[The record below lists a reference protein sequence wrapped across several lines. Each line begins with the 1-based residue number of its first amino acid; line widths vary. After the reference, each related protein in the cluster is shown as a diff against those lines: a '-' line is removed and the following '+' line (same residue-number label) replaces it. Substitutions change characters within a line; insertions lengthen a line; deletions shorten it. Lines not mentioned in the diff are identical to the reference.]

1 MKTNPRNQNK
11 QYFMY
16 KPYNLFCVVLVLTFL
31 SACTSSYKVLYLQN
45 AGKGPLAKDSLSY
58 EPVLQPDDLLSIIV
72 SAQNPESVIPFNL
85 PQIPGNYDIG
95 SNSNSIKTYLI
106 DNDGKIDFPVIGKI
120 ALAGLSRRQANL
132 KLQELISNYVKYPE
146 VNLRI
151 LNFKVTVLGEV
162 NRPGVVPIRGERIT
176 FLEAIGNAGDLT
188 IYGLR
193 TDILLI
199 REEQGITEYH
209 HVDITNTDFM
219 TSPFY
224 YLNQNDILI
233 VNPNKTKINAAGV
246 GPNTSILVSTFSIL
260 LTQIVLLLK

>member
-1 MKTNPRNQNK
+1 M
-11 QYFMY
+11 
-16 KPYNLFCVVLVLTFL
+16 
-31 SACTSSYKVLYLQN
+31 
-45 AGKGPLAKDSLSY
+45 
-58 EPVLQPDDLLSIIV
+58 
-72 SAQNPESVIPFNL
+72 
-85 PQIPGNYDIG
+85 QIA
-95 SNSNSIKTYLI
+95 
-106 DNDGKIDFPVIGKI
+106 F
-120 ALAGLSRRQANL
+120 AGLSRRQANL
-132 KLQELISNYVKYPE
+132 KLQGLISDYVKYPE

-162 NRPGVVPIRGERIT
+162 NRPGVVTIRGERIT
-176 FLEAIGNAGDLT
+176 LLEAIGNSGDLT

-209 HVDITNTDFM
+209 HVDITNTDFI

>member
-1 MKTNPRNQNK
+1 MNK
-11 QYFMY
+11 SN
-16 KPYNLFCVVLVLTFL
+16 NLIYVLIIFTFF
-31 SACTSSYKVLYLQN
+31 SACTSSNKVLYLQN
-45 AGKGPLAKDSLSY
+45 AGMVAFNKDSHSY

-72 SAQNPESVIPFNL
+72 SAQNPESVVPFNL
-85 PQIPGNYDIG
+85 PQIPGNYDMG
-95 SNSNSIKTYLI
+95 SNVNAAKTYLM
-106 DNDGKIDFPVIGKI
+106 DRDGFIDFPVIGKI

-132 KLQELISNYVKYPE
+132 KLQGLISAYVKDPE

-162 NRPGVVPIRGERIT
+162 NRPGIVSIKGERIT
-176 FLEAIGNAGDLT
+176 LLEAIGNAGDLT

-199 REEQGITEYH
+199 REEQGVKAYYHINITQ
-209 HVDITNTDFM
+209 TDFIQ
-219 TSPFY
+219 SPYY

>member
-1 MKTNPRNQNK
+1 
-11 QYFMY
+11 MY
-16 KPYNLFCVVLVLTFL
+16 KFNNLIYILVIITVL
-31 SACTSSYKVLYLQN
+31 SGCTSSYKVLYLQN

-95 SNSNSIKTYLI
+95 NNQNAIKTYLI
-106 DNDGKIDFPVIGKI
+106 NNEGEINFPVIGKI
-120 ALAGLSRRQANL
+120 TLAGLSRRQANL
-132 KLQELISNYVKYPE
+132 KLQVLISDYVKGPE

-199 REEQGITEYH
+199 REEQGVKAYH
-209 HVDITNTDFM
+209 HIDITQTDFVQ
-219 TSPFY
+219 SPYY
-224 YLNQNDILI
+224 YLNQNDLLI
-233 VNPNKTKINAAGV
+233 VNPNKTKINAASV
-246 GPNTSILVSTFSIL
+246 GPNTSIIVSTFSIL
-260 LTQIVLLLK
+260 LTQMVLLLK

>member
-1 MKTNPRNQNK
+1 MRNSK
-11 QYFMY
+11 Y
-16 KPYNLFCVVLVLTFL
+16 LFYIIPLITFL
-31 SACTSSYKVLYLQN
+31 SACTSSSKMLYLQN
-45 AGKGPLAKDSLSY
+45 ASVESLSPDSLFY

-72 SAQNPESVIPFNL
+72 SAQNTESVAPFNL
-85 PQIPGNYDIG
+85 PQIPGNYDIL
-95 SNSNSIKTYLI
+95 SNQNAIKSYLI
-106 DNDGKIDFPVIGKI
+106 DNAGEINFPVIGKI
-120 ALAGLSRRQANL
+120 TLAGLSRRQANL
-132 KLQELISNYVKYPE
+132 KLEGLISAYVKDPE

-162 NRPGVVPIRGERIT
+162 NRPGIVSIKGERIT
-176 FLEAIGNAGDLT
+176 LLEALGNAGDLT

-199 REEQGITEYH
+199 REEQGVKAYQHINITQ
-209 HVDITNTDFM
+209 TDFVQ
-219 TSPFY
+219 SPYY

-260 LTQIVLLLK
+260 LTQMVLLLK

>member
-1 MKTNPRNQNK
+1 
-11 QYFMY
+11 MY
-16 KPYNLFCVVLVLTFL
+16 KSNNLIYILVIITFL

-95 SNSNSIKTYLI
+95 NNQNAIKTYLI
-106 DNDGKIDFPVIGKI
+106 NNEGEINFPVIGQI
-120 ALAGLSRRQANL
+120 AIAGLSSRQANL
-132 KLQELISNYVKYPE
+132 KLQVLISDYVKGPE

-199 REEQGITEYH
+199 REEQGVKAYH
-209 HVDITNTDFM
+209 HIDITQTDFVQ
-219 TSPFY
+219 SPYY
-224 YLNQNDILI
+224 YLNQNDLLI
-233 VNPNKTKINAAGV
+233 VNPNKTKINAASV
-246 GPNTSILVSTFSIL
+246 GPNTSIIVSTFSIL
-260 LTQIVLLLK
+260 LTQMVLLLK

>member
-1 MKTNPRNQNK
+1 MKTDPRNQTQK
-11 QYFMY
+11 YFMY
-16 KPYNLFCVVLVLTFL
+16 KPHNLFCVFLVLTFL
-31 SACTSSYKVLYLQN
+31 SACTSSYKVLYIQN
-45 AGKGPLAKDSLSY
+45 AGIGPLNKDSLSY

-72 SAQNPESVIPFNL
+72 SAQNPESVAPFNL

-95 SNSNSIKTYLI
+95 NNQNAIKTYLI
-106 DNDGKIDFPVIGKI
+106 DNEGEINFPVIGKI
-120 ALAGLSRRQANL
+120 AIAGLSRRQANL
-132 KLQELISNYVKYPE
+132 KLQLLISDYVKGPE

-162 NRPGVVPIRGERIT
+162 NRPGIVFIKGERIT
-176 FLEAIGNAGDLT
+176 LFEALANAGDLT

-199 REEQGITEYH
+199 REEQGVKAYH
-209 HVDITNTDFM
+209 HINITQTDFM
-219 TSPFY
+219 QSPYY
-224 YLNQNDILI
+224 YLNQNDILS

-260 LTQIVLLLK
+260 LTQMVLLLK